1 MTNKISKEFL
11 FTELS
16 IKIATL
22 EMKIDKV
29 LELLRE
35 PPVEYQ
41 TVQNTNLS
49 DDEIFLEEN
58 K

>member
-1 MTNKISKEFL
+1 MTNKITKEFL

-22 EMKIDKV
+22 EMKLDKI
-29 LELLRE
+29 LELLNNPE
-35 PPVEYQ
+35 VEYQ
-41 TVQNTNLS
+41 IVNNISIS
-49 DDEIFLEEN
+49 DLERFDEEF

>member
-22 EMKIDKV
+22 DMKLNKI
-29 LELLRE
+29 LELLNKPE
-35 PPVEYQ
+35 VDYQ
-41 TVQNTNLS
+41 LVDMTNEEW
-49 DDEIFLEEN
+49 DEEF

>member
-1 MTNKISKEFL
+1 MTSKISKEFL

-22 EMKIDKV
+22 DMKLDKI
-29 LELLRE
+29 LELLNKSE
-35 PPVEYQ
+35 IEYEL
-41 TVQNTNLS
+41 VINHNE
-49 DDEIFLEEN
+49 DWDEEF